1 MGKTLFAVCDSEK
14 EYAEKIYEFIH
25 ATQPDRFEPVLFT
38 GLKQLNEYSSK
49 KAAGVVLICEEMAD
63 EYECNDQKSVVIVLS
78 KEKKET
84 VGGRRAV
91 YKYRSAKEIMKKV
104 MEYCSE
110 SNTDTLRR
118 NCEKPL
124 KVIGVY
130 SPIKKTFQT
139 TYAITLGQILAEK
152 GKALYLNFECFSGFD
167 YMMKT
172 LSNSKSDLMDLMYFW
187 ECGSENFSYRL
198 GSITEKIG
206 NLDYVRPVHSFM
218 NFEGISSKQWIEFI
232 KAFEEYTDY
241 EYLILDLSEKLN
253 GLFEILRLCS
263 TVYSITDNRR
273 ISSAK
278 MRQYE
283 TLLCECA
290 YDDVLDKTRKIN
302 IPLFREIPENYELL
316 PYSDLAGYIKK
327 EIAFAD
333 EKRKEKSGVI

>member
-1 MGKTLFAVCDSEK
+1 M
-14 EYAEKIYEFIH
+14 
-25 ATQPDRFEPVLFT
+25 
-38 GLKQLNEYSSK
+38 
-49 KAAGVVLICEEMAD
+49 VLICEEMAN
-63 EYECNDQKSVVIVLS
+63 EYECDDQKSVVVVLS
-78 KEKKET
+78 KEKKEN

-118 NCEKPL
+118 NCEKP
-124 KVIGVY
+124 
-130 SPIKKTFQT
+130 FQT

-167 YMMKT
+167 YMMKS

-218 NFEGISSKQWIEFI
+218 NFEGISSKQWTEFI

-263 TVYSITDNRR
+263 TVYSITDNRK

-327 EIAFAD
+327 EIAFTD
-333 EKRKEKSGVI
+333 EKRKEKSDVI